1 MSKKLDDTIEKALKN
16 IEDDRKITK
25 ELLDD
30 AIKYVAV
37 DEARHREVGIIMSKY
52 VETLQRSN
60 EQLVKIAGMLSKN
73 EKTAGLSDLDK
84 EVANLNTHEA
94 LFRTLLKIALDN
106 IDDPKVSETYAEEV
120 YKQQV
125 ASLAQKPGM

>member
-1 MSKKLDDTIEKALKN
+1 MSKKLDQTIEKALKN

-37 DEARHREVGIIMSKY
+37 DEARHREIGIIMSKY

-60 EQLVKIAGMLSKN
+60 EQLVKIAGLMTKS

-84 EVANLNTHEA
+84 DD
-94 LFRTLLKIALDN
+94 LFDMISSDKKD
-106 IDDPKVSETYAEEV
+106 
-120 YKQQV
+120 
-125 ASLAQKPGM
+125 G

>member
-73 EKTAGLSDLDK
+73 EKSAGLSDLDK
-84 EVANLNTHEA
+84 ND
-94 LFRTLLKIALDN
+94 LFDMISGDN
-106 IDDPKVSETYAEEV
+106 KDE
-120 YKQQV
+120 
-125 ASLAQKPGM
+125 

>member
-1 MSKKLDDTIEKALKN
+1 MSKKLDQTIEKALKN
-16 IEDDRKITK
+16 IEEDRKITR

-60 EQLVKIAGMLSKN
+60 EQLVKVAGLMSKN
-73 EKTAGLSDLDK
+73 EKSVGLSDLDK
-84 EVANLNTHEA
+84 DD
-94 LFRTLLKIALDN
+94 LFDMISGDKKN
-106 IDDPKVSETYAEEV
+106 E
-120 YKQQV
+120 
-125 ASLAQKPGM
+125 

>member
-37 DEARHREVGIIMSKY
+37 DEARHREERIIMSKY

-84 EVANLNTHEA
+84 DD
-94 LFRTLLKIALDN
+94 LFDMISGDKKD
-106 IDDPKVSETYAEEV
+106 E
-120 YKQQV
+120 
-125 ASLAQKPGM
+125 